1 MAPHGVP
8 PALADIGVGQ
18 GWHVLIS

>member
-1 MAPHGVP
+1 VWYTSP
-8 PALADIGVGQ
+8 PALADIGVRQ